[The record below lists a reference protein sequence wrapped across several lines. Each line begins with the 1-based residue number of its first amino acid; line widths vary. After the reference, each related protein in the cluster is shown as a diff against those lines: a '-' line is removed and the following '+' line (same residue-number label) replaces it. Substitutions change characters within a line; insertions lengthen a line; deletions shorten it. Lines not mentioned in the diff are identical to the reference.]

1 MVKKIQKPAAKTGRS
16 SKNSSTGTKDSNASN
31 ATALPAG
38 LLDSQFAQSV
48 KDSAQH
54 IWAAGLAAF
63 AKAQGEGGKV
73 FEALVKE
80 GMTLQKKTQ
89 SAAEE
94 KLGAVAN
101 KMSGMAG
108 DVGNK
113 AGQHWDKLESIFEER
128 VAQALRRLGVPSA
141 KDVEDLTA
149 RIDALT
155 LAAGIKP
162 SAKKAGKAATTKAA
176 APTAEAAPAPTPTP
190 APTPAPTKRAAKSA
204 AAATSN
210 AAVKRAAKASGA
222 APAAA
227 EVFELAAKPA
237 AKRVA
242 KKKPSVSTATTT
254 AAAAPAAQA

>member
-16 SKNSSTGTKDSNASN
+16 SKNSSSGAKDSAANNA
-31 ATALPAG
+31 AALPAG
-38 LLDSQFAQSV
+38 LLESQFAQSV

-73 FEALVKE
+73 FDALVKE

-94 KLGAVAN
+94 KLGAVAD

-128 VAQALRRLGVPSA
+128 VAQALKRLGVPSA

-149 RIDALT
+149 RIDSLT

-162 SAKKAGKAATTKAA
+162 PAKKAGKAATTKAA
-176 APTAEAAPAPTPTP
+176 APTAEAAPAPTP
-190 APTPAPTKRAAKSA
+190 APTKRAAKSA
-204 AAATSN
+204 AAATPK
-210 AAVKRAAKASGA
+210 AAVKRVAKASGA
-222 APAAA
+222 APAATA
-227 EVFELAAKPA
+227 VFELAAKPA
-237 AKRVA
+237 AKRVL